1 MFARITE
8 IEKIYIEKS
17 NLNIDN
23 IDLEKLMEIKR
34 EALNWVYENRSKF
47 NGDILNDKDG
57 FLEFLKEQEV

>member
-1 MFARITE
+1 MLARITE

-17 NLNIDN
+17 NFNIDN

-34 EALNWVYENRSKF
+34 EALNWVYKNRSKF
-47 NGDILNDKDG
+47 NGDILNDKNG